1 MKGITKIILIG
12 LLVCLIVAVAFFQVY
27 RTTIGSNSTG
37 YVTKQLDAYPIPH
50 QTKIAVITGMHPRE
64 LHATDI
70 VPKAALDY
78 ALRNNVE
85 IDNYQVTVTDEPQ
98 DFNIGRSN
106 GQALVAGYVNPDI
119 IKNNYSMVI
128 ICHDHESGYGTG
140 YYFATPTHDNKSVT
154 LGTKV
159 ASLLPDFNYYSGS
172 TSSSYEAT
180 SISQVDLPLTNA
192 GIPVFVY
199 EIPENDDNNTAY
211 NMTYSLLNASFEAL
225 SS

>member
-1 MKGITKIILIG
+1 MKGITKL
-12 LLVCLIVAVAFFQVY
+12 LIVLFICIVLVVGFFQY
-27 RTTIGSNSTG
+27 RTTLGSNSTG

-64 LHATDI
+64 LHATDV
-70 VPKAALDY
+70 VPKAVLDY
-78 ALRNNVE
+78 ALKNNVE
-85 IDNYQVTVTDEPQ
+85 IDNYQVTVTDEPS

-106 GQALVAGYVNPDI
+106 GQALVAGFANPDI
-119 IKNNYSMVI
+119 IKNNYSLVI
-128 ICHDHESGYGTG
+128 ICHDHESGYGNG

-172 TSSSYEAT
+172 SSSSYEAT

-199 EIPENDDNNTAY
+199 EIPENDDNSTAY
-211 NMTYSLLNASFEAL
+211 NMTYNLLNASFKAL